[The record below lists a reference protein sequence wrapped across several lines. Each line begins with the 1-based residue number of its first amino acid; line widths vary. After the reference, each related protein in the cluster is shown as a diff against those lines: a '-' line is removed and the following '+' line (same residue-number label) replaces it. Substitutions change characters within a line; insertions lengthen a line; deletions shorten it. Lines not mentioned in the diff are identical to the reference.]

1 MRSVPRIPA
10 ERNATGRSDEATV
23 GQQRIELLPQVPGHA
38 RHHVEGRLYPGEYQR
53 ALGTYR
59 SETEPHRVLE
69 FPGALQSI
77 ENTLRNPRTEACLA
91 VRLSVGTADQ
101 RYHAT
106 DMEQYRPKHQRDRL

>member
-1 MRSVPRIPA
+1 MRPVPRIPD
-10 ERNATGRSDEATV
+10 ERDATGRSDEATV

-38 RHHVEGRLYPGEYQR
+38 RHHAEGRLYPGEHQR
-53 ALGTYR
+53 TSGTYR

-69 FPGALQSI
+69 FPRALQPV
-77 ENTLRNPRTEACLA
+77 ENPLRNSRAEAGLA